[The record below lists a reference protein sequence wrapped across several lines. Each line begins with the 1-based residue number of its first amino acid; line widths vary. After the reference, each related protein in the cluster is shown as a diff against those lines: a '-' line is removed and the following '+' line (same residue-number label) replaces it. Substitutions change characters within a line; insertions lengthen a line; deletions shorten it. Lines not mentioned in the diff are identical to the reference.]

1 MVELYLKGRVENVVK
16 GKDFTNKETGE
27 VRKGLVKLQFIQLDD
42 VRGLQTI
49 DVTVPEEYESKAF
62 ELKGKEVSIPV
73 DDFARNS
80 KIYYRVKEL

>member
-73 DDFARNS
+73 DVFARNS

>member
-1 MVELYLKGRVENVVK
+1 MVELYLKGKVENVVK

-27 VRKGLVKLQFIQLDD
+27 VRKGSLKLQFIHLDD

-49 DVTVPEEYESKAF
+49 DVTVPEELEEKAKD
-62 ELKGKEVSIPV
+62 LKGKEISFPV
-73 DDFARNS
+73 EVFARNS